1 MRIERLV
8 LAAFATSL
16 VACGPGGEGG
26 DHPGAYITRAEAAAA
41 MVELNTAR
49 VAVMQHYQ
57 LNGRWPSDAELAR
70 MAPNVYVGDGMEIVI
85 DVEGRTASGALALR
99 FDPDSRAW
107 TCVAYDIPDAALPP
121 NCR

>member
-1 MRIERLV
+1 MLV
-8 LAAFATSL
+8 LGVAAL
-16 VACGPGGEGG
+16 VTACGPGGEGG

-41 MVELNTAR
+41 MVELNTAK

-57 LNGRWPSDAELAR
+57 LNNRWPTDAELAR
-70 MAPNVYVGDGMEIVI
+70 MAPNVYVGDGTEIVI

-99 FDPDSRAW
+99 YDPDSRGW
-107 TCVAYDIPDAALPP
+107 TCIAYDIPAAALPP